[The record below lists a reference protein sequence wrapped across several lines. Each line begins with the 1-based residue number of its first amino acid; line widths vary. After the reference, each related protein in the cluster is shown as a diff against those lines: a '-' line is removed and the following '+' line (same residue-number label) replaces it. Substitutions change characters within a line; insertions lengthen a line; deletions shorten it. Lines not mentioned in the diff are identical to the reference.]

1 MPKSSDGEG
10 AVRLALVGSGRLAR
24 AVAPALL
31 LHSSFHLKT
40 VWSRSKER
48 AEAFNNEVA
57 GRSLTVHSSDGGF
70 DQLCARRDIDA
81 CVVTVP
87 LEAQLRVISK
97 LHKRGKGILLVPAS
111 SMPQDKA
118 RQILPALEKLSQ
130 VGSTPIYVLIPA
142 AVGPELRFGAQSRR
156 LRMWIDG
163 VGSVLTVSLV
173 VLRSG
178 SPTAGQL
185 LLNSAGLFRDFFG
198 SWAQLTS
205 VQSGCEGVV
214 AFCGHGQFTS
224 GAACSFSV
232 AASDD
237 RDVLSMTVVG
247 EAGRVNVCLDTSSPF
262 KKRYRAAI
270 DGGESQVIEVIPVE
284 EAEDPQLGLFAD
296 AIKSWKSGKQVLE
309 SGLTSP
315 IQLLSDLTISQH
327 VASTDNSTLKVV
339 AKVLPT

>member
-1 MPKSSDGEG
+1 MPKSPDGEG
-10 AVRLALVGSGRLAR
+10 AVRLALVGSGHLAR

-31 LHSSFHLKT
+31 LHSSFHLKA
-40 VWSRSKER
+40 VWSRSKDR

-57 GRSLTVHSSDGGF
+57 GRSLTVHSSEGGF

-87 LEAQLRVISK
+87 AEVLLRVISK
-97 LHKRGKGILLVPAS
+97 LHKRGKGILLVPPSA
-111 SMPQDKA
+111 MPLDKA
-118 RQILPALEKLSQ
+118 RQILPALEKLGQ

-142 AVGPELRFGAQSRR
+142 AVAPELRFGEHSRR

-185 LLNSAGLFRDFFG
+185 LLNSAGMFRDFFG

-205 VQSGCEGVV
+205 VQSEGDGAV
-214 AFCGHGQFTS
+214 AFCGHGQFNS

-232 AASDD
+232 AASAD

-247 EAGRVNVCLDTSSPF
+247 EAGRVHVCLDTSSPF

-270 DGGESQVIEVIPVE
+270 DGGESQLIEVIPVA
-284 EAEDPQLGLFAD
+284 EAEDPQLGLFAG
-296 AIKSWKSGKQVLE
+296 AIKAWKSGKQASE
-309 SGLTSP
+309 FGLTAP
-315 IQLLSDLTISQH
+315 IQLLSDLTIAEH
-327 VASTDNSTLKVV
+327 VANTDNSTLKVV
-339 AKVLPT
+339 SKVLPT